1 MNASKFPVAIEAM
14 HTAKIQMKQ
23 FNEVLNA
30 RRNSMTEEFEEWALT
45 WGLTPQHFKKDEQGY
60 INIATSHY
68 YECWK
73 AGYYAG
79 IKE

>member
-1 MNASKFPVAIEAM
+1 MGFDM
-14 HTAKIQMKQ
+14 
-23 FNEVLNA
+23 
-30 RRNSMTEEFEEWALT
+30 MTDLFEKWALT

-60 INIATSHY
+60 INIATSYY

-79 IKE
+79 LEE